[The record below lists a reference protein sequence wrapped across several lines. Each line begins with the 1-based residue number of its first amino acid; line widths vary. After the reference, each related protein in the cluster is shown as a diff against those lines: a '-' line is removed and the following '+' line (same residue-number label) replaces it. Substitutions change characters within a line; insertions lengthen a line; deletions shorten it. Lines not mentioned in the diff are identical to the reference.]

1 MPAKSLYS
9 GLKEG
14 AYSHVYNR
22 SVESKTMF
30 TDKQD
35 YETFLGY
42 LNDCLSPPPSLDST
56 KAEFTIK
63 GRTYTGVPHQPKN
76 YFNKIELIAYSLKP
90 NHFHLILHQ
99 MTKGAQSDLM
109 RSLCTRYSI
118 YYNKKHN
125 RKGSLFDGPY
135 RSFQIEDLSQ
145 LAPLS
150 RYLHTHNQKGKDFSR
165 EYSSYAEYIGRRQTP
180 WIKPGTVLMR
190 VGNYQDFA
198 ENHDLD
204 NDRQNLLKGLLPE
217 EKTTEE
223 APTGLERTVQEAKKV
238 ESFKAQR
245 SKTPEFVAT
254 MSLIFAL
261 LFTLG
266 VRNVRDTEA
275 QYLADS
281 TPQKVPQVIQTPGA
295 AEKPQEMQEQV
306 AGVEDEPVITQS
318 IIITVKDGSDSVNL
332 REKPSIYSPKVGEA
346 YDGNIFELVEENSG
360 WYGIKLEDGL
370 AFVSAKY
377 AEIVE
382 EETP

>member
-1 MPAKSLYS
+1 
-9 GLKEG
+9 
-14 AYSHVYNR
+14 
-22 SVESKTMF
+22 
-30 TDKQD
+30 
-35 YETFLGY
+35 
-42 LNDCLSPPPSLDST
+42 
-56 KAEFTIK
+56 
-63 GRTYTGVPHQPKN
+63 
-76 YFNKIELIAYSLKP
+76 
-90 NHFHLILHQ
+90 
-99 MTKGAQSDLM
+99 M
-109 RSLCTRYSI
+109 R
-118 YYNKKHN
+118 
-125 RKGSLFDGPY
+125 
-135 RSFQIEDLSQ
+135 
-145 LAPLS
+145 A
-150 RYLHTHNQKGKDFSR
+150 
-165 EYSSYAEYIGRRQTP
+165 
-180 WIKPGTVLMR
+180 
-190 VGNYQDFA
+190 GNYQDFA